1 LARKLIFVLL
11 VLTVAFCNSYSQ
23 LRVPSL
29 QVSDKLADTTFIFKT
44 SVYTDTGLIWKR
56 LKVGVFMVDSA
67 TGRDTGKVAVRDT
80 VKAKFFTGR
89 ADTSSRTDSLKY
101 GTTYKAG
108 TSYLRSDVADTAAG
122 DYSLWLGHYGTRVDS
137 SGIFSFPFPILNP
150 FSQGW
155 QTGISPWCN
164 IKQDSNTVFD
174 VQLMNGSVF
183 SVDRGGKATTGFRVW
198 AYSTG
203 DDSVYAKASM
213 PLSIYRKQVTQYNDH
228 VKGTDYPFS
237 VYSVGGDTV
246 LAAVVDNDT
255 NYALQVFNRA
265 GTAKGK
271 YGIKTVTQE
280 LKIESSDSLTAS
292 HAADTTFFNTTARAI
307 NLNKNLYLDS
317 TCWDDIRIAGSQL
330 RNGAT
335 APSFGVGKRLG
346 GIYVLSFTGAT
357 GTDDIHTA
365 IQLPHTW
372 KPNTT
377 IYAHVHGAAH
387 AAITGAQDTISCGIE
402 YAFLSLGDT
411 LLTPENCTDTI
422 TGYWHISA
430 DSLRRHSMLNI
441 GAITPTG
448 FSGTSKK
455 ESSMLMIRLFRNTA
469 DVKDTYTGN
478 FEIYEFDIHFQVHKM
493 GTKNEL
499 SD

>member
-1 LARKLIFVLL
+1 MDMARGVLGVKKLLL
-11 VLTVAFCNSYSQ
+11 FAILSATAFGQ

-29 QVSDKLADTTFIFKT
+29 QVSNKLTDTTFIYKT
-44 SVYTDTGLIWKR
+44 SVRTDSLFGHLY
-56 LKVGVFMVDSA
+56 
-67 TGRDTGKVAVRDT
+67 
-80 VKAKFFTGR
+80 GR
-89 ADTSSRTDSLKY
+89 ADTSSRTDSMKY
-101 GTTYKAG
+101 GTGYLPGNSFLK
-108 TSYLRSDVADTAAG
+108 TSNDTF
-122 DYSLWLGHYGTRVDS
+122 STIYGYNSRQPS
-137 SGIFSFPFPILNP
+137 SGSILLGEFIAN
-150 FSQGW
+150 G
-155 QTGISPWCN
+155 TGESPMDYWYGLR
-164 IKQDSNTVFD
+164 VE
-174 VQLMNGSVF
+174 
-183 SVDRGGKATTGFRVW
+183 TTGSGNGI
-198 AYSTG
+198 AL
-203 DDSVYAKASM
+203 K
-213 PLSIYRKQVTQYNDH
+213 SI
-228 VKGTDYPFS
+228 
-237 VYSVGGDTV
+237 
-246 LAAVVDNDT
+246 
-255 NYALQVFNRA
+255 
-265 GTAKGK
+265 GTAHG
-271 YGIKTVTQE
+271 GWFEPSIVVAG
-280 LKIESSDSLTAS
+280 SDTLTIS
-292 HAADTTFFNTTARAI
+292 HATDTTFVNTTARAFK
-307 NLNKNLYLDS
+307 LNKNLYLDS
-317 TCWDDIRIAGSQL
+317 ACWDDIRIAGSQL

-335 APSFGVGKRLG
+335 APSFGVGTRLG

-411 LLTPENCTDTI
+411 LLTPANCTDTI
-422 TGYWHISA
+422 TGYWHITA

-478 FEIYEFDIHFQVHKM
+478 FEIYELDIHFQVHKM
-493 GTKNEL
+493 GTKNKL

>member
-67 TGRDTGKVAVRDT
+67 TGRDTGKVAIRDT

-89 ADTSSRTDSLKY
+89 ADTSSRTDSMKY
-101 GTTYKAG
+101 GATYVPGAG
-108 TSYLRSDVADTAAG
+108 YLRSDVPDTMSQDVITASGALLSVKYTSSSSPITLWYAG
-122 DYSLWLGHYGTRVDS
+122 HFTAGKIGGGGVALYGKGTGYG
-137 SGIFSFPFPILNP
+137 GIFDP
-150 FSQGW
+150 
-155 QTGISPWCN
+155 N
-164 IKQDSNTVFD
+164 I
-174 VQLMNGSVF
+174 
-183 SVDRGGKATTGFRVW
+183 RVED
-198 AYSTG
+198 A
-203 DDSVYAKASM
+203 
-213 PLSIYRKQVTQYNDH
+213 L
-228 VKGTDYPFS
+228 
-237 VYSVGGDTV
+237 DT
-246 LAAVVDNDT
+246 
-255 NYALQVFNRA
+255 
-265 GTAKGK
+265 
-271 YGIKTVTQE
+271 
-280 LKIESSDSLTAS
+280 LTIS
-292 HAADTTFFNTTARAI
+292 HATDTTKFNTTARAI
-307 NLNKNLYLDS
+307 KLNKNLYLDS

-335 APSFGVGKRLG
+335 APSFGVGTRLG

-411 LLTPENCTDTI
+411 LLTPANCTDTI
-422 TGYWHISA
+422 TGYWHITA